1 MEMRK
6 LQVGLFFVLMTLM
19 VVSCNKK
26 QENAEV
32 KNVEEKPK
40 IKVEQVEAQDVEQLY
55 EYTAIVQAEAVNNI
69 APTIA
74 GRIEKIFVEVGD
86 RVKQGQKLVQMDAS
100 NLTQTKTQLDNLE
113 VNFKRIDE
121 LYKVGGVSKAEWDAQ
136 KTQLEVTRTSYQN
149 LLTNT
154 QLLSPLTGVVTMRN
168 YDSGDIYTGNPVLQ
182 IQQISTVK
190 MNINVSENQFTKV
203 KAGMRAKVRLEVF
216 DGEEF
221 NGKVTLVY
229 PTIDARTHTFPVEV
243 SLPNANGKVRPGM
256 YARVTMNYGTV
267 KHVVVPDNA
276 IIKQQ
281 GSGDRFVYIYKDGK
295 VAYKKVELG
304 RRMGDKYELIS
315 GVEDGDMVVVVGYTK
330 LKDGMEV
337 QVIE

>member
-1 MEMRK
+1 MRK

-121 LYKVGGVSKAEWDAQ
+121 LYKVGGVSKAEWDA
-136 KTQLEVTRTSYQN
+136 
-149 LLTNT
+149 
-154 QLLSPLTGVVTMRN
+154 LSRW
-168 YDSGDIYTGNPVLQ
+168 
-182 IQQISTVK
+182 
-190 MNINVSENQFTKV
+190 
-203 KAGMRAKVRLEVF
+203 
-216 DGEEF
+216 
-221 NGKVTLVY
+221 
-229 PTIDARTHTFPVEV
+229 H
-243 SLPNANGKVRPGM
+243 
-256 YARVTMNYGTV
+256 
-267 KHVVVPDNA
+267 
-276 IIKQQ
+276 
-281 GSGDRFVYIYKDGK
+281 
-295 VAYKKVELG
+295 
-304 RRMGDKYELIS
+304 
-315 GVEDGDMVVVVGYTK
+315 
-330 LKDGMEV
+330 
-337 QVIE
+337 

>member
-1 MEMRK
+1 MRK

-182 IQQISTVK
+182 IQQISPVK

-203 KAGMRAKVRLEVF
+203 KAGMSAKVRLEVF

>member
-1 MEMRK
+1 MRK
-6 LQVGLFFVLMTLM
+6 LHVGLFFVLMTLM
-19 VVSCNKK
+19 MVSCNKK
-26 QENAEV
+26 QENTEV
-32 KNVEEKPK
+32 KNTVEKPK
-40 IKVEQVEAQDVEQLY
+40 IKVEQVESQDVEQLY

-113 VNFKRIDE
+113 INFKRIDE

-168 YDSGDIYTGNPVLQ
+168 YDSGDIYAGNPVLQ
-182 IQQISTVK
+182 IQQISPVK

-203 KAGMRAKVRLEVF
+203 KAGMSAKVKLEVF
-216 DGEEF
+216 EGEEF

-229 PTIDARTHTFPVEV
+229 PTIDAHTHTFPVEV
-243 SLPNANGKVRPGM
+243 SLPNTNGKVRPGM

-295 VAYKKVELG
+295 VTYKKVELG

-337 QVIE
+337 EVIE